1 MKKNLEIFAF
11 MSWDNEEW
19 VKNREKCNIRAIAL
33 CNTTGYFYEAV
44 NCLRDGSMGEKDE
57 NGVYE
62 RHWYGDYIDCYGD
75 ESESLRPATNE
86 EVALY
91 LDYVPLE
98 DALGKIFFKNSTN
111 IKIIDKCLSSDI
123 NFNYVVVEYS
133 RPLWWRIKN
142 FFLKKCKNIW

>member
-1 MKKNLEIFAF
+1 

-19 VKNREKCNIRAIAL
+19 VKNKEKGNIRAIAL
-33 CNTTGYFYEAV
+33 CNTTGYFFEAI
-44 NCLRDGSMGEKDE
+44 NCLRDGSMGEKDK
-57 NGVYE
+57 NGVYD

-111 IKIIDKCLSSDI
+111 IKIIDKCLSSSI

-133 RPLWWRIKN
+133 RPLWRRIKT
-142 FFLKKCKNIW
+142 FLLNCAKIFGR